1 MIFWENQKTTVWPNN
16 LWVFLD
22 LHKMRGT
29 SIKAYFSKW
38 WFDGDLP
45 WYKVKNHL
53 KQIQNKSQVLQAV
66 TSLGLTFRVANKHGS
81 PAISVVYWLVKT
93 GFFLTSLKMY
103 VKNGWRSCGKNTTTN
118 GSDWVLQ
125 DPSNEQSN
133 FMGLS
138 LFHMTY
144 RG

>member
-1 MIFWENQKTTVWPNN
+1 MSRIDAARFLSTIIFG
-16 LWVFLD
+16 L
-22 LHKMRGT
+22 
-29 SIKAYFSKW
+29 
-38 WFDGDLP
+38 GDLP
-45 WYKVKNHL
+45 WYKVKKSL

-93 GFFLTSLKMY
+93 GFFLTSLKKCMS
-103 VKNGWRSCGKNTTTN
+103 KTGWRSCRKITTTN

-144 RG
+144 RGSFPNTRKFNKNVAPRRRMFPL